1 MMWGSWGVGMMLL
14 MFLFWVAMI
23 VAILVAICWLVTA
36 GRHGRGGAATRDTDS
51 ALDILQK
58 RYARGEI
65 SQEEFDTMR
74 QHLS

>member
-1 MMWGSWGVGMMLL
+1 
-14 MFLFWVAMI
+14 
-23 VAILVAICWLVTA
+23 VTA
-36 GRHGRGGAATRDTDS
+36 GRQGRGGAATRDTDS

>member
-14 MFLFWVAMI
+14 MFLFWVAII
-23 VAILVAICWLVTA
+23 VAILVAMRWLVTA
-36 GRHGRGGAATRDTDS
+36 GRQGRGVATTRDTES
-51 ALDILQK
+51 ALDILHK